1 MSEPSG
7 PSLGTR
13 YDAAQ
18 SPADDS
24 SSRSSLGAQYSR
36 SRGDESSLD
45 LFSGTV
51 ILEPRLVDTR
61 SARAVRQAVAA
72 PRSADRSAPATAGA
86 RADAAQNGRAAS
98 VLPDGAASVA
108 TTETRSDDAGVA
120 RSSAIMAAGTLVS
133 RMLGFLRA
141 YLLLTA
147 LGAVAK
153 GTGANAANIWDT
165 ANTLPNMVFLLLAG
179 GVFNAVLIPQLTKA
193 LKDPDG
199 GKGYTDRLVTLAL
212 LMLGGITAICLIFAY
227 PLYWIYDVHGSSDA
241 LRLGWL
247 FGLLCLPQILF
258 YGIYTIF
265 GEVLNSRS
273 RFGAFMWS
281 PALANVASILGLLYF
296 MARFSPNVAPGA
308 WTGEMILILG
318 GSTTIGIVAQALVL
332 IIPMRRAGYRFTPNM
347 QFRGVGLRSTG
358 KIAGLA
364 FSAILVQ
371 QASLLVTTNVL
382 NNVPGRYPGR
392 IVQSTAF
399 LLFMLP
405 HSLVTVSLITAL
417 YTRIS
422 TAAHARDTTR
432 VTDDVATAVRLC
444 GVAVIPVTIGAFA
457 LVPPLALLYGHR
469 SGGSA
474 AVEGLSSATIAML
487 LGSFPLALNV
497 IVQRTLY
504 AYEDA
509 VKPLMMQF
517 LGTAV
522 AVPLT
527 LLCVLLPP
535 ERVGTGVALVQSV
548 SYVAQAASGY
558 YWLRK
563 RLGGLP
569 MPGVPRT
576 YGRLAAAAVAGLVV
590 ALIVRW
596 GVGHVIHAPVAGAL
610 ANLVLGGVFF
620 LAVYVGVARA
630 LRVREIDALLAPI
643 TSRLSRSTGRPA

>member
-13 YDAAQ
+13 YDAAAQ
-18 SPADDS
+18 RPRPTDGPP
-24 SSRSSLGAQYSR
+24 SSLGAQYSDA
-36 SRGDESSLD
+36 RGDESSLD

-61 SARAVRQAVAA
+61 SARAMRQAAGPPHGA
-72 PRSADRSAPATAGA
+72 TRSAPSAAPGSPLTASAAPASTSGT
-86 RADAAQNGRAAS
+86 DAG
-98 VLPDGAASVA
+98 
-108 TTETRSDDAGVA
+108 DAGVA

-133 RMLGFLRA
+133 RLLGFLRA
-141 YLLLTA
+141 YLLLAA

-153 GTGANAANIWDT
+153 GKGANAANIWDT

-227 PLYWIYDVHGSSDA
+227 PLYWLYDLHGSSDA
-241 LRLGWL
+241 LHLGWL

-258 YGIYTIF
+258 YGVYTIF

-281 PALANVASILGLLYF
+281 PALANIASILGLLYF
-296 MARFSPNVAPGA
+296 MGRFDPNVAPGD

-422 TAAHARDTTR
+422 TAARDRDTTR

-457 LVPPLALLYGHR
+457 LVPPLALLYSGR
-469 SGGSA
+469 PGGSSVA
-474 AVEGLSSATIAML
+474 ADGLSSATIAML

-527 LLCVLLPP
+527 VLCLLLPP
-535 ERVGTGVALVQSV
+535 ERVGTGVALVQSI

-569 MPGVPRT
+569 MPGVAHT
-576 YGRLAAAAVAGLVV
+576 YSRLVAAAAAGTVV
-590 ALIVRW
+590 ALLVRW
-596 GVGHVIHAPVAGAL
+596 GISHLIHAPIGGAL
-610 ANLVLGGVFF
+610 AGLLVGGVFF
-620 LAVYVGVARA
+620 LIVYVGVARA
-630 LRVREIDALLAPI
+630 LKVREIDALLAPV
-643 TSRLSRSTGRPA
+643 TSRLSRGAGRPA

>member
-7 PSLGTR
+7 RSLGTR
-13 YDAAQ
+13 YDAAA
-18 SPADDS
+18 PPPRGPDEPDGS
-24 SSRSSLGAQYSR
+24 SSRPSLGAQYSR

-61 SARAVRQAVAA
+61 SARVVRQAAGPPRGATRASLRDAPPRPPSAA
-72 PRSADRSAPATAGA
+72 PTGTPDKTAG
-86 RADAAQNGRAAS
+86 
-98 VLPDGAASVA
+98 
-108 TTETRSDDAGVA
+108 DAGVA

-133 RMLGFLRA
+133 RTLGFLRA

-147 LGAVAK
+147 LGAVSK
-153 GTGANAANIWDT
+153 GKGANAANIWDT

-199 GKGYTDRLVTLAL
+199 GKGYTDRLVTVAL
-212 LMLGGITAICLIFAY
+212 LLLGGITAICLIFAY
-227 PLYWIYDVHGSSDA
+227 PLYRIYDVTGSPAA
-241 LRLGWL
+241 LHLGWL

-258 YGIYTIF
+258 YGVYTIF

-281 PALANVASILGLLYF
+281 PALANIASILGLLYF
-296 MARFSPNVAPGA
+296 MTRFSPNIAPGD
-308 WTGEMILILG
+308 WTGEMILVLG

-347 QFRGVGLRSTG
+347 HFRGVGLRSTG

-382 NNVPGRYPGR
+382 NNLPGRYPGR

-422 TAAHARDTTR
+422 TAAHDRDTTR

-444 GVAVIPVTIGAFA
+444 GVAVIPVTIGSFA
-457 LVPPLALLYGHR
+457 LIPPLALLYGHN
-469 SGGSA
+469 SGSV
-474 AVEGLSSATIAML
+474 AVAGLSSATIAML

-527 LLCVLLPP
+527 LLCALLPP
-535 ERVGTGVALVQSV
+535 ERVGTGVALVQSI

-576 YGRLAAAAVAGLVV
+576 YGRLAAAAVAGALVTFV
-590 ALIVRW
+590 VRW
-596 GVGHVIHAPVAGAL
+596 GLGHVIHAPVAGAL
-610 ANLVLGGVFF
+610 AALVIGGVFF
-620 LAVYVGVARA
+620 LVVYVMVARA
-630 LRVREIDALLAPI
+630 LKVREIDALLAPV
-643 TSRLSRSTGRPA
+643 TSRLSRTGRSPA